1 MTTNVRK
8 RDSVGLRRHVCRA
21 EWRPS
26 LSEDTFG
33 RARRR
38 CVRGVGLTTSQP
50 WGAMTGMIT

>member
-1 MTTNVRK
+1 MENRGRTAMTTNVRR

-38 CVRGVGLTTSQP
+38 CVRGVGL
-50 WGAMTGMIT
+50 